1 MFEVVIDLAG
11 PGGFSEVIDV
21 SERYPS
27 PPSGEYRIAIPAF
40 NVPGVHVITARVSAG
55 ELVRELPM
63 YVDVQV
69 PAQAP
74 KVVTKAVEPSTQTG
88 LPEWLIPSV
97 AVLLSLSLLLWV
109 VSYLREKRKNRRV
122 VEARRSQEDKDKPLG
137 DMSMRTSDDR

>member
-1 MFEVVIDLAG
+1 
-11 PGGFSEVIDV
+11 
-21 SERYPS
+21 
-27 PPSGEYRIAIPAF
+27 
-40 NVPGVHVITARVSAG
+40 
-55 ELVRELPM
+55 M

-109 VSYLREKRKNRRV
+109 GSYLREKRKNRRV